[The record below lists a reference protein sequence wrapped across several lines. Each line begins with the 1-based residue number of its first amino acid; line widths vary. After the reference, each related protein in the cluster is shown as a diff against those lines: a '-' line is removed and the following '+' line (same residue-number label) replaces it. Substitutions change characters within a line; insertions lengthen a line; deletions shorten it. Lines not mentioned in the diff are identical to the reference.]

1 MVDSWIGKD
10 YSLGPVYIEVGDPG
24 KVRQPF
30 QVGWKNNPRLH
41 AILKPRHPGVH
52 FLKTGMVAKHVNKK
66 KMVGKRRVLAINAL
80 LVSLT
85 VLDATYQ
92 CRGWYQS
99 LHQRQ
104 LARIWFNTNPNP
116 AGCRATRLGGS
127 PYLAQLS
134 YKRDQIK
141 MRGLMDRRVTG
152 PPPPL

>member
-1 MVDSWIGKD
+1 M
-10 YSLGPVYIEVGDPG
+10 GDPG

-92 CRGWYQS
+92 CRG
-99 LHQRQ
+99 
-104 LARIWFNTNPNP
+104 
-116 AGCRATRLGGS
+116 
-127 PYLAQLS
+127 
-134 YKRDQIK
+134 
-141 MRGLMDRRVTG
+141 
-152 PPPPL
+152 